1 MVPDDCGTREGQLQ
15 KDIVHI
21 MRQGGYWDAIMD
33 GDSSLDRVK
42 VFLRTLAGEIPAIV
56 NDMQRPNVLPI
67 FPGLNYKPVHDKAD
81 YPWAAQLESAFS
93 AIRDEIMSLSSDCD
107 FLGYEGGLAQQNM
120 WSVVPMY
127 YMGTPIRDF
136 QKHCPKTVEIV
147 NTLSG
152 HCFEY
157 PWGDCLFSRQ
167 AAGSH
172 LIAHCSIDAFR
183 LRAHLGLDVPGD
195 CTMRVKDNLL
205 HWRNGEVF
213 IFEDSFEHEVWN
225 RSDKPRTVLIID
237 FWHPDL
243 TDVEKQALMAGFR
256 KYEMRAM
263 MCKFRLGDHRE
274 RFEPLLLAQFKEE
287 DQHLDVARYWPEAD
301 CLKMEHG

>member
-1 MVPDDCGTREGQLQ
+1 MVPDDCETREGQLQ

-21 MRQGGYWDAIMD
+21 MQQGGYWDTIMD
-33 GDSSLDRVK
+33 GDSSLDRMK
-42 VFLRTLAGEIPAIV
+42 VFLRTLAGEVPAVV
-56 NDMQRPNVLPI
+56 NEMQKPNVLPL
-67 FPGLNYKPVHDKAD
+67 FSGLNYKPVHDKAD
-81 YPWAAQLESAFS
+81 YPWAAQLESAF
-93 AIRDEIMSLSSDCD
+93 ATIRDEILNIPAECD
-107 FLGYEGGLAQQNM
+107 FLGYEGGLAAENM
-120 WSVVPMY
+120 WSVIPMY
-127 YMGTPIRDF
+127 YMGTPIHDF

-147 NTLSG
+147 KNLSG
-152 HCFEY
+152 HCFDY

-167 AAGSH
+167 AGGSH

-183 LRAHLGLDVPGD
+183 LRAHLGLDVPEG
-195 CTMRVKDNLL
+195 CEMRVKDNLL

-243 TDVEKQALMAGFR
+243 TDIEKQALMAGFR

-274 RFEPLLLAQFKEE
+274 RFEPLLLAAFKEE
-287 DQHLDVARYWPEAD
+287 DLDLDMARYWPQAERLAQVI
-301 CLKMEHG
+301 

>member
-1 MVPDDCGTREGQLQ
+1 MAPDECETREGQLQ
-15 KDIVHI
+15 KDIVGI
-21 MRQGGYWDAIMD
+21 MQQGGYWDAIMD
-33 GDSSLDRVK
+33 GDASLDRVK
-42 VFLRTLAGEIPAIV
+42 EFLRTLAGEIPAVV
-56 NDMQRPNVLPI
+56 NDMQKPNVLPI

-81 YPWAAQLESAFS
+81 YPWAAQLESAYS
-93 AIRDEIMSLSSDCD
+93 VIRDEILNIPAGCD
-107 FLGYEGGLAQQNM
+107 FLGYEGGLAAKNM
-120 WSVVPMY
+120 WSVFSMY
-127 YMGTPIRDF
+127 YMGTPIHTF
-136 QKHCPKTVEIV
+136 QQYCPKTVEIV
-147 NTLSG
+147 KNLPG
-152 HCFEY
+152 NCIDY

-167 AAGSH
+167 AGGSH

-183 LRAHLGLDVPGD
+183 LRAHLGLDVPEG
-195 CTMRVKDNLL
+195 CTMRVKNELL

-243 TDVEKQALMAGFR
+243 TEVEKQALMAGFR

-287 DQHLDVARYWPEAD
+287 DRDLDIARYWPQAD
-301 CLKMEHG
+301 RLAQA